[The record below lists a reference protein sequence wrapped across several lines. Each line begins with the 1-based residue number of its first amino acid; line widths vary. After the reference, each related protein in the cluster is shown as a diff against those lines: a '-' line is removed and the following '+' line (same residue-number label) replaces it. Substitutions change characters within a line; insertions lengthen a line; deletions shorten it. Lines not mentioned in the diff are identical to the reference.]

1 VQLEL
6 SQKTCERQNGI
17 SLNRSHLI
25 KAIWR
30 VSFHTVLI
38 FLVVVYKCTKNEMKM
53 LNDIHKKIPD

>member
-17 SLNRSHLI
+17 SLNRSNLI

-38 FLVVVYKCTKNEMKM
+38 FLVVV
-53 LNDIHKKIPD
+53 